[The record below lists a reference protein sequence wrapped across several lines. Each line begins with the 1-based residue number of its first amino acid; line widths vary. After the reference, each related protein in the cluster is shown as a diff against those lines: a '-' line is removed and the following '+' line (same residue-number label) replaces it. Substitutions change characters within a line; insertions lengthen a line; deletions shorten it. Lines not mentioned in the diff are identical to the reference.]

1 MRLRDVAR
9 VRPSSVDDGR
19 SRRSCGRVHPCRS
32 EAALA
37 RARMVAG
44 LKGYVTII
52 PAAIMRA
59 GEVISSYHDL
69 WVVVR
74 G

>member
-1 MRLRDVAR
+1 MRLRDDAR
-9 VRPSSVDDGR
+9 VSARSVDDGR
-19 SRRSCGRVHPCRS
+19 SRRSCGRAHPCQS

-37 RARMVAG
+37 RARVVAG
-44 LKGYVTII
+44 LKYYVTII
-52 PAAIMRA
+52 PAAIMPA